1 MLIKFYLVRYF
12 SAILCLLL
20 LALIS
25 PSRASADGQDA
36 PAENPPVVT
45 YVEVPTVSDDRVF
58 IPLATPSTEWTFHK
72 TEDGSHPSGL
82 EQAMVWLT
90 NRARTDPEAE
100 GIFLGALDAPNIVS
114 QYNGFGVDLPKMM
127 AEFAALEPR
136 PPVAFDARIWDASRL
151 HSEFMISDN
160 RQSHDGQFAK
170 VDASDFKKNGGAA
183 SVFWRTQDP
192 VHGHAALNV
201 DWGGDGGAGDGMQP
215 GRGHRQAIMG
225 NPIRQNFGL
234 AIVEDSDPGTLA
246 GPLVTSIAYAAAQTI
261 FPDHFNKFLI
271 GTVWEDENDN
281 GLYDAGEG
289 MSGVTVTPDI
299 GNYFAVTGVAGGF
312 TIPVSVDD
320 DYVIT
325 FSGGDLAEPEIRLA
339 TVDGQSTLVI
349 WNEVDS
355 YVAAPLGPPV
365 RPDFVI
371 TKIAEGIV
379 FEWTSLPEHIY
390 TLQKGSDLL
399 GWDDDGRQVEEDG
412 ATQRITIGSDESG
425 EFFRLKVERV
435 APSE

>member
-1 MLIKFYLVRYF
+1 MLIKFYLVPSF
-12 SAILCLLL
+12 SALLCLLL
-20 LALIS
+20 LGLMSPARAL
-25 PSRASADGQDA
+25 ADEPDA
-36 PAENPPVVT
+36 PAENPPVAT
-45 YVEVPTVSDDRVF
+45 YVEIPTIPDDRVF
-58 IPLATPSTEWTFHK
+58 VPLATPTSEWTFHK

-100 GIFLGALDAPNIVS
+100 GVFLGALNAPNILGN
-114 QYNGFGVDLPKMM
+114 YNGFGVDLPKMM

-151 HSEFMISDN
+151 HSEFMIQDN

-201 DWGGDGGAGDGMQP
+201 DWGGGTPDGMQS

-234 AIVEDSDPGTLA
+234 AIVEDNDPGTLA

-289 MSGVTVTPDI
+289 ISGVTVMPDI
-299 GNYFAVTGVAGGF
+299 GTYFAVTGIAGGF
-312 TIPVSVDD
+312 TIPVTIDD

-325 FSGGDLAEPEIRLA
+325 FSGGDLAEPEIRLV
-339 TVDGQSTLVI
+339 TVAGESVLVI
-349 WNEVDS
+349 WNEEDS
-355 YVAAPLGPPV
+355 YVAAPAGPPV
-365 RPDFVI
+365 RPEFTI
-371 TKIAEGIV
+371 TKIESGILV
-379 FEWTSLPEHIY
+379 EWTALPEHIY
-390 TLQKGSDLL
+390 TFQAGTDLT
-399 GWDDDGRQVEEDG
+399 GWFEPNQTIEEDG
-412 ATQRITIGSDESG
+412 ATRRLTITRTEADSDL
-425 EFFRLKVERV
+425 FFRLKVERV